1 MWTVGEVRS
10 CPATYTFSLGSVLSV
25 TRRGPCPAGSRTF
38 WGEKSHRTMTKVSA
52 LGMLSFSWAQ
62 VSTHQASTQRG
73 RVKPRRE
80 RKIHE
85 EEEGGG
91 RVLYG

>member
-1 MWTVGEVRS
+1 
-10 CPATYTFSLGSVLSV
+10 
-25 TRRGPCPAGSRTF
+25 
-38 WGEKSHRTMTKVSA
+38 MTKVSA

-73 RVKPRRE
+73 SVKLRRE

-91 RVLYG
+91 GELYG